1 MLTLPPYTSLVS
13 RIWHYSYL
21 LICGLIFF
29 ILIAPIIV
37 VIPLSFNADSYF
49 TFSEGML
56 RLDPN
61 AYSLQWYR
69 DLLQSPNRP
78 DETSEWMI
86 AAKNT
91 MFIAVFSTLFA
102 TTLGTLAAMGLS
114 RSRMPYKRLIMAT
127 LLSPLIVPIIIS
139 GVGMYMFYSSL
150 QLTYSFIGI
159 ILTHTVLATP
169 FVVVTVTA
177 TLANFDETYIRA
189 SYSLG
194 AKPLRTFF
202 KVILPLIYPGVMTGA
217 LFAFVT
223 SLDEVVVTT
232 FLAGPEQ
239 TTLPMHM
246 LAGLRQEINL
256 SILAV
261 ATILIIV
268 SILLLTAVELLRR
281 RSERLKYGTAA

>member
-1 MLTLPPYTSLVS
+1 MP
-13 RIWHYSYL
+13 
-21 LICGLIFF
+21 F
-29 ILIAPIIV
+29 
-37 VIPLSFNADSYF
+37 
-49 TFSEGML
+49 
-56 RLDPN
+56 
-61 AYSLQWYR
+61 
-69 DLLQSPNRP
+69 
-78 DETSEWMI
+78 
-86 AAKNT
+86 
-91 MFIAVFSTLFA
+91 FSTLFA